1 MSERRACP
9 ACGEAEAGDSLSVA
23 EMMFGRD
30 EAFIYDTCTACG
42 TLALRDVPDD
52 LAEYYPSDYYSVDA
66 DPERALGRP
75 GVRQFAALVARSVLF
90 GRHRV
95 ASLARRVVRMRQFHS
110 YVIALDGMAVA
121 GLPAG
126 RDSAVLDVGCGSGI
140 MVYALGLAGV
150 RTSVGVDPF
159 APGDRTF
166 DNGATLLRRELED
179 VDGLF
184 DLIMFHHSLEHVPDP
199 EASLRAAVD
208 KLTQQGRILVRM
220 PTASSEAYATYGAD
234 WVQLD
239 APRHITILT
248 REGVER
254 LAARVGLVVSD
265 VRDDSTSFQFWGS
278 EQVRRSIPL
287 MAPRSH
293 LLSESDSVFSS
304 DEVAAWEQ
312 RSRDL
317 NRAGRGD
324 QAAWVLSRR

>member
-1 MSERRACP
+1 
-9 ACGEAEAGDSLSVA
+9 
-23 EMMFGRD
+23 MMFGRD
-30 EAFIYDTCTACG
+30 EAFVYDTCASCG
-42 TLALRDVPDD
+42 TLALRDVPED
-52 LAEYYPSDYYSVDA
+52 LGQYYPSDYYSVDA
-66 DPERALGRP
+66 DPEQALGRP
-75 GVRQFAALVARSVLF
+75 GVRQFASVVARSVLF

-95 ASLARRVVRMRQFHS
+95 ASMARRVVRMRQFHS
-110 YVIALDGMAVA
+110 YVIALDGMAAA

-166 DNGATLLRRELED
+166 DNGAVLLRRDLED
-179 VDGLF
+179 VEGSF

-199 EASLRAAVD
+199 ETSLRTAID
-208 KLTQQGRILVRM
+208 KLSPQGRILVRM
-220 PTASSEAYATYGAD
+220 PTASSEAFATYGSD

-239 APRHITILT
+239 APRHITIFT
-248 REGVER
+248 RDGVER
-254 LAARVGLVVSD
+254 LAERVGLVVDD

-287 MAPRSH
+287 MAPESH
-293 LLSESDSVFSS
+293 LMSESASVFGC

-312 RSRDL
+312 RSREL
-317 NRAGRGD
+317 NREGRGD
-324 QAAWVLSRR
+324 QAVWVLSRR

>member
-1 MSERRACP
+1 MSDRSACP
-9 ACGEAEAGDSLSVA
+9 ACGAATAGDPLTVT

-30 EAFIYDTCTACG
+30 EVFVYDTCASCG
-42 TLALRDVPDD
+42 TLALRDVPED
-52 LAEYYPSDYYSVDA
+52 LGQYYPSDYYSVDA
-66 DPERALGRP
+66 DPEQALGRP
-75 GVRQFAALVARSVLF
+75 GVRQFASLVARSVLF

-95 ASLARRVVRMRQFHS
+95 ASMARRVVRMRQFHS
-110 YVIALDGMAVA
+110 YVIALDGMAAA

-166 DNGATLLRRELED
+166 DNGAVLLRRELAD
-179 VDGLF
+179 VEGSF

-199 EASLRAAVD
+199 EASVRTAID
-208 KLTQQGRILVRM
+208 KLTPRGRILVRM
-220 PTASSEAYATYGAD
+220 PTASSEAFATYGAD

-239 APRHITILT
+239 APRHITIFT

-254 LAARVGLVVSD
+254 LAERVGLVVDD

-287 MAPRSH
+287 MSPQSH
-293 LLSESDSVFSS
+293 LMSESASVFGS

-312 RSRDL
+312 RSREL
-317 NRAGRGD
+317 NRDGRGD
-324 QAAWVLSRR
+324 QAVWVMSRR